1 LNQAGIHAFTCAPW
15 DGAHPYRSFIRSY
28 RAVRQILKGN
38 SIEIVHSHS
47 LFGDIAA
54 LLLNFQ
60 GKAPIIIRTLHN
72 ELRTEWSRRPLRR
85 LFLTN
90 LLYPL
95 VFDLEIGVS
104 QFITQNLNRRWLAR
118 KLKRQAITIH
128 NAIDINRFK
137 KGSHDLNTL
146 RLEFNIP
153 EDAYLIGSVGRLTK
167 QKGYDLLI
175 EAAAIAI
182 NKFPALYFIIIGDGE
197 EASLLRNRAEE
208 LEISHRIVFTGSRSD
223 VDTLLTAMD
232 LFVCS
237 SRWEGLST
245 VLMEAM
251 AVGIPILATDLPGN
265 RELLQPG
272 VSGWF
277 VPVENSSELA
287 DGIINAVQNPDQ
299 SKEFAKIAKI
309 KVDSFGMEE
318 IARLH
323 TRLYKLIRANKDRN
337 NWINHQY
344 ADEEITRQIGSS

>member
-1 LNQAGIHAFTCAPW
+1 
-15 DGAHPYRSFIRSY
+15 
-28 RAVRQILKGN
+28 
-38 SIEIVHSHS
+38 
-47 LFGDIAA
+47 
-54 LLLNFQ
+54 
-60 GKAPIIIRTLHN
+60 
-72 ELRTEWSRRPLRR
+72 
-85 LFLTN
+85 
-90 LLYPL
+90 
-95 VFDLEIGVS
+95 
-104 QFITQNLNRRWLAR
+104 
-118 KLKRQAITIH
+118 
-128 NAIDINRFK
+128 
-137 KGSHDLNTL
+137 
-146 RLEFNIP
+146 
-153 EDAYLIGSVGRLTK
+153 VGRLTK

-287 DGIINAVQNPDQ
+287 AGIIKAVQNPDK

-344 ADEEITRQIGSS
+344 ADEEINRQIGSS